1 MQDNGGVDIKL
12 NAREMGEFVTVDWNE
27 VVIFD
32 WNEVVIFGLCT
43 QYSIIIEFFHYYN
56 LQETSTI

>member
-1 MQDNGGVDIKL
+1 
-12 NAREMGEFVTVDWNE
+12 MGEFVTVDWNE
-27 VVIFD
+27 VA
-32 WNEVVIFGLCT
+32 IFGLCT